1 MLMWFVSSKLQ
12 SVLLQQQ
19 SFLQK
24 CETWMDFL
32 SQTEQKLAAE
42 ISGNYESLLEQ
53 QRDHEVR
60 EFPCFCAIARTFF
73 TVWCWSDSCYGNLQ
87 LFQAEMFS
95 RQQVIYSIISDGHR
109 LLDLGQVDDRLTL
122 NPSREI

>member
-1 MLMWFVSSKLQ
+1 MLIWFVSSKLQ

-24 CETWMDFL
+24 CEAWMDFL

-42 ISGNYESLLEQ
+42 ISGNYESLSEQ

-60 EFPCFCAIARTFF
+60 EVLCSHVLHRPQCLTP
-73 TVWCWSDSCYGNLQ
+73 VNLQ

-95 RQQVIYSIISDGHR
+95 RQQVIYSIVSDGHR
-109 LLDLGQVDDRLTL
+109 LLDLGQVDDRFAL
-122 NPSREI
+122 NPTPGIEGRRDPD